1 VTEWSGRGFGF
12 ISFADGRRAYVHHSA
27 IGGGNL
33 QHGEKV
39 TAVLT
44 EDSQNPGKWAATEVQ
59 RGPVPQQQS
68 NAARQPAHS
77 GTWQPASTV
86 PTDPTHEQGV
96 VVEWNERGY
105 GFILFADGRR
115 AYVHHSSVSG
125 SSTGP
130 VDLQQGEVV
139 EAIVVEDAQNPGKW
153 AALDVQR
160 RLWGSAFPAVASGA
174 PQPMRASQAP
184 CHAAFASGPAA
195 GPRMEGVV
203 IEWNTRGYGFI
214 LFPDGRRAYVHH
226 SSMGGGNLV
235 QGETVT
241 AVVAE
246 DNKNPGKWAAVD
258 VQRGPLR
265 LPPQQL
271 QSQQPLKQQQQPQP
285 QLQPQPQ
292 PQPQP
297 RAHAT
302 VPRFLSV
309 AAGSSEGNA
318 PDLAM
323 ADVGHAVVD
332 PYPSVEQIQQKN
344 NWTGCVTIESPLA
357 RSNLVKRVAPPGT
370 PCIFRADAWDEAL
383 HCIDADKG
391 THGQFGWCWTKLD
404 RSEWGS
410 CSKACPL
417 AGDVHTLS
425 EKLERLEGLV
435 AQLSAMAGLDI

>member
-1 VTEWSGRGFGF
+1 MALTVESQR
-12 ISFADGRRAYVHHSA
+12 V
-27 IGGGNL
+27 
-33 QHGEKV
+33 
-39 TAVLT
+39 VLLV
-44 EDSQNPGKWAATEVQ
+44 ALL
-59 RGPVPQQQS
+59 
-68 NAARQPAHS
+68 
-77 GTWQPASTV
+77 
-86 PTDPTHEQGV
+86 GV
-96 VVEWNERGY
+96 
-105 GFILFADGRR
+105 
-115 AYVHHSSVSG
+115 
-125 SSTGP
+125 
-130 VDLQQGEVV
+130 
-139 EAIVVEDAQNPGKW
+139 
-153 AALDVQR
+153 
-160 RLWGSAFPAVASGA
+160 
-174 PQPMRASQAP
+174 
-184 CHAAFASGPAA
+184 
-195 GPRMEGVV
+195 
-203 IEWNTRGYGFI
+203 
-214 LFPDGRRAYVHH
+214 
-226 SSMGGGNLV
+226 SMGSL
-235 QGETVT
+235 
-241 AVVAE
+241 A
-246 DNKNPGKWAAVD
+246 
-258 VQRGPLR
+258 
-265 LPPQQL
+265 
-271 QSQQPLKQQQQPQP
+271 
-285 QLQPQPQ
+285 LQPPHSIDEDWAWQDPEEDIMSLTGFDPQSLGMSEPDAKLDAKQSLSPTPADPSPLAGSEQLQPQ